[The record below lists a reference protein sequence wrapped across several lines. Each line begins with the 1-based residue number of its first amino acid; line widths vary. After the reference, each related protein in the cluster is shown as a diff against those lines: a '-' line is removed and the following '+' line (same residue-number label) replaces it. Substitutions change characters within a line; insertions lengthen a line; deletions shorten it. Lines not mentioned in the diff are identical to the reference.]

1 VCKQVEQATT
11 DATGRLGL
19 AAALQTGVP
28 SRSTVYTYNP
38 FGQVLTE
45 QDALGHLTTHTYY
58 TDTTPEHTAGD
69 KQATTQATPS
79 GTGKLTTYNRYNA
92 HGQLLQMTD
101 ANGAVTLNSYD
112 ARQRLTSSSTSG
124 RTITYSY
131 DAAGQL
137 TRITQP
143 DGAWIGWEYDA
154 AHRQT
159 AVFDSLGQRIQF
171 TLDNAGHQTNEVVN
185 DPTGSLRR
193 SAAQALDALSRLQQ
207 SQAQP

>member
-11 DATGRLGL
+11 DTTGRLGFT
-19 AAALQTGVP
+19 AALQAGVA
-28 SRSTVYTYNP
+28 SRSTVYTYNQ

-45 QDALGHLTTHTYY
+45 QDALGHLTSHTYY

-69 KQATTQATPS
+69 KQSTTQATPS

-101 ANGAVTLNSYD
+101 ANGAVTLN
-112 ARQRLTSSSTSG
+112 
-124 RTITYSY
+124 SY